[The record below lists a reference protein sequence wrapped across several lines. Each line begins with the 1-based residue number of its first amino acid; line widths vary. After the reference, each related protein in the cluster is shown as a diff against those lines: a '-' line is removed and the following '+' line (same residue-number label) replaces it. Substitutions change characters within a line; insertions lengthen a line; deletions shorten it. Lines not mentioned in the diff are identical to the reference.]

1 MADQVAADK
10 ALLDYVRDVSLREDE
25 VLAGLREETAQ
36 LPGGT
41 ALQVMAE
48 EGQLLALLARLT
60 GARTVLEVGTYTGY
74 STLCLARA
82 VPADGE
88 VITCDV
94 TARWPK
100 IGRPYWEKAGVAD
113 RIELLVGDAGKT
125 LEGLR
130 AERGEGWADMAF
142 IDADKANYPR
152 YYVDCFDLVR
162 PGGLIAVDNT
172 LFFGRV
178 IDPEARDADTEAIRE
193 LNATLRDDERVD
205 LSLLPVADGLTLVR
219 KR

>member
-1 MADQVAADK
+1 MADQVAADG
-10 ALLDYVRDVSLREDE
+10 ALLGYVREVSLREDP
-25 VLAGLREETAQ
+25 VLAGLRAETAQ

-48 EGQLLALLARLT
+48 EGQLLGLLARLV

-82 VPADGE
+82 LPAGGR

-94 TARWPK
+94 TDRWPR
-100 IGRPYWEKAGVAD
+100 IGRPYWERAEVAD
-113 RIELLVGDAGKT
+113 RIDLLVGDAGVT
-125 LEGLR
+125 LGRLLR
-130 AERGEGWADMAF
+130 ERGTGWVDMAF

-152 YYVDCFDLVR
+152 YYEDCLALVR

-178 IDPEARDADTEAIRE
+178 IDPQARDADTEAIRK
-193 LNATLRDDERVD
+193 LNEVIRDDQRVD
-205 LSLLPVADGLTLVR
+205 VSLLPVADGLTLAC

>member
-1 MADQVAADK
+1 MADQVVADG
-10 ALLDYVRDVSLREDE
+10 ALLGYVREMSLREDP
-25 VLAGLREETAQ
+25 VLAGLRAETAQ

-48 EGQLLALLARLT
+48 EGQLLGLLAKLT

-82 VPADGE
+82 LPADGR
-88 VITCDV
+88 VLTCDV
-94 TARWPK
+94 TDRWPR
-100 IGRPYWEKAGVAD
+100 IGRPYWERARVAD
-113 RIELLVGDAGKT
+113 RIDLLVGDAGAT
-125 LEGLR
+125 LGRLLD
-130 AERGEGWADMAF
+130 ERGAGWVDMAF

-152 YYVDCFDLVR
+152 YYEDCVALVR

-178 IDPEARDADTEAIRE
+178 IDPEARDADTEAIRK
-193 LNATLRDDERVD
+193 LNEMLRDDQRVD
-205 LSLLPVADGLTLVR
+205 LSLLPVADGLTLAR